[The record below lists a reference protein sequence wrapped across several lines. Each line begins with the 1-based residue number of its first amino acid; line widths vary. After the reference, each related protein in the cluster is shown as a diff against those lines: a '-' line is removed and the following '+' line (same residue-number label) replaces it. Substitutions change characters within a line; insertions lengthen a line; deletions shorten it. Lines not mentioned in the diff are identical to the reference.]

1 MGRES
6 GIQLFGR
13 SGQAHVCRPRKG
25 GIEVAIVRRVG
36 GCQFGEPVLEVAPFG
51 LGLGEF
57 ERALVGLPGLGVAAV
72 ASEQVGPG
80 GVVVAVAVEPEL
92 VEDG

>member
-1 MGRES
+1 M
-6 GIQLFGR
+6 
-13 SGQAHVCRPRKG
+13 
-25 GIEVAIVRRVG
+25 
-36 GCQFGEPVLEVAPFG
+36 EVAPFG

-92 VEDG
+92 VETARPWLGHIACGAVGAIDAAVLPWTIVRRRADTTHCQ

>member
-1 MGRES
+1 MSAAERGHR
-6 GIQLFGR
+6 
-13 SGQAHVCRPRKG
+13 G
-25 GIEVAIVRRVG
+25 GDRAASRR
-36 GCQFGEPVLEVAPFG
+36 CQFGEPVLEVAPFG

>member
-1 MGRES
+1 
-6 GIQLFGR
+6 
-13 SGQAHVCRPRKG
+13 
-25 GIEVAIVRRVG
+25 
-36 GCQFGEPVLEVAPFG
+36 LEVAPFG

-80 GVVVAVAVEPEL
+80 GVVIAVAVEPEL